1 MFLLNLVPGP
11 ISEVEERGHDLRRD
25 VLDLDDVVVVVPLEE
40 LGLDAEDHPVHV
52 ELVLAA
58 GAARYDLTG
67 VRWLLHSVITY
78 KGTLYECT
86 ECTYYYT

>member
-1 MFLLNLVPGP
+1 MNLVPGP
-11 ISEVEERGHDLRRD
+11 VSEVEERGHDLRRD
-25 VLDLDDVVVVVPLEE
+25 VLDLDDVVIVVPLEE

-67 VRWLLHSVITY
+67 ELDGS
-78 KGTLYECT
+78 
-86 ECTYYYT
+86 YTQYPL